1 MLTGGALTLL
11 GLNAAIG
18 VSVLIHGSF
27 GFGFAFVALP
37 VLALLWP
44 ESIPVVPLL
53 VSVPVAVTMTVREWG
68 AVEWASVPPMA
79 VGWAAGAVAGT
90 VVVGVL
96 TSAAIGMLAGAA
108 ILATVAMT
116 LLKPHV
122 VRRNRRTCLGAG
134 LAAGTMG
141 TSAGVG
147 GPALALLY
155 HEGEGA
161 ALRATLSV
169 VFSVGFVVSLLAL
182 ALAGQVAPEH
192 LRAAGGL
199 LPGLVAGM
207 ALSQV
212 SYRWLEGPWLRRLLL
227 SFAAV
232 MGLATVLRAGV
243 GA

>member
-1 MLTGGALTLL
+1 MLTGGLLTLV

-53 VSVPVAVTMTVREWG
+53 VSLPVALTMTAREWG
-68 AVEWASVPPMA
+68 AVEWGSVPPMA
-79 VGWAAGAVAGT
+79 VGWAVGAVAGT
-90 VVVGVL
+90 GVVGVL
-96 TSAAIGMLAGAA
+96 TSPAIGMLAGAV

-122 VRRNRRTCLGAG
+122 VRRNRRTCLAAG

-141 TSAGVG
+141 TAAGVG

-155 HEGEGA
+155 HDGEGA
-161 ALRATLSV
+161 ALRATLSA

-182 ALAGQVAPEH
+182 AFAGQVTPEH
-192 LRAAGGL
+192 LRAAAGL
-199 LPGLVAGM
+199 LPGLVVGM
-207 ALSQV
+207 GLSQV
-212 SYRWLEGPWLRRLLL
+212 SYRGLEGPWLRRLLL

-232 MGLATVLRAGV
+232 MGLATVLRGWV